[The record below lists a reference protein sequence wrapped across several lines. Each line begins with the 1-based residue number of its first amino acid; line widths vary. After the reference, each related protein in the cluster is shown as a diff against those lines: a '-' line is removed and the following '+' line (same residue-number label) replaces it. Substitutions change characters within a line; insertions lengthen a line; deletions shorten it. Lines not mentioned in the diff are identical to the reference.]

1 MNIGKW
7 ARLLLAAA
15 PLLAGC
21 ANFWQAPASTTTTTT
36 TTTLSGG
43 IFYVLNV
50 ETSQIVAYDI
60 VSGVLTKLATYPA
73 PGVPLA
79 LAVSPN
85 GGFLYLS
92 TVNGI
97 YVYTVSSSGTLAIG
111 NSSGVISSDQAQS
124 MRVDATNT
132 WLIESVSGLQSL
144 CAIPLSASTG
154 LGTST
159 TEPCTT
165 LSATTTQQLTISPD
179 NKHVFV
185 AEGTGGTDVVSFTS
199 GNTNPLG
206 TAGNIRVK
214 NTGGAALSV
223 AVDPQNRL
231 FYIGETL
238 ATSGSNSGGVRAFT
252 YASLPA
258 LGELSGSP
266 YASQGLAP
274 YSARLHRRRYL
285 RGQPPDQ
292 QQFQRRDCRVL
303 VYFRELD
310 LLTDRA
316 QQHRNG
322 RHQSGWPGPGL
333 QRQLHSRGERGGRP
347 GPGSLH
353 RRHHHRREVGRHHH
367 FNHRNRPRSGFCH
380 RCSAVKAGGRG

>member
-1 MNIGKW
+1 
-7 ARLLLAAA
+7 
-15 PLLAGC
+15 
-21 ANFWQAPASTTTTTT
+21 
-36 TTTLSGG
+36 
-43 IFYVLNV
+43 
-50 ETSQIVAYDI
+50 
-60 VSGVLTKLATYPA
+60 
-73 PGVPLA
+73 
-79 LAVSPN
+79 
-85 GGFLYLS
+85 
-92 TVNGI
+92 
-97 YVYTVSSSGTLAIG
+97 
-111 NSSGVISSDQAQS
+111 

-159 TEPCTT
+159 TDPCTT

-274 YSARLHRRRYL
+274 YSILPVSTGDDIYVANRQTSSSSSGVIAGFSFTSANSTYSLTAL
-285 RGQPPDQ
+285 SSTATAGTNPVGLAQDSSGNFILAVSVGGGPDLEAYIV
-292 QQFQRRDCRVL
+292 DTTTAGK
-303 VYFRELD
+303 LD
-310 LLTDRA
+310 ATITSTTGTDPVQA
-316 QQHRNG
+316 
-322 RHQSGWPGPGL
+322 
-333 QRQLHSRGERGGRP
+333 
-347 GPGSLH
+347 
-353 RRHHHRREVGRHHH
+353 
-367 FNHRNRPRSGFCH
+367 
-380 RCSAVKAGGRG
+380 SAIVAVP

>member
-1 MNIGKW
+1 MNFGKW

-21 ANFWQAPASTTTTTT
+21 SNFWQAPTTTTTTLT

-60 VSGVLTKLATYPA
+60 VSGALTKLGTYPA
-73 PGVPLA
+73 PAVPLA

-92 TVNGI
+92 TTNGI
-97 YVYTVSSSGTLAIG
+97 YMYTVSSTGTLTIG

-132 WLIESVSGLQSL
+132 WLVEAVSGSANLY
-144 CAIPLSASTG
+144 AIPVSASTG
-154 LGTST
+154 LATSS
-159 TEPCTT
+159 TEQHTT
-165 LSATTTQQLTISPD
+165 LSATTVQQLTISPD
-179 NKHVFV
+179 NKYVFV
-185 AEGTGGTDVVSFTS
+185 AEGTGGTAVVPFTS
-199 GNTNPLG
+199 GNANPLG
-206 TAGNIRVK
+206 TAGNIPVK

-223 AVDPQNRL
+223 AVDPTNRL
-231 FYIGETL
+231 FYIGETV

-274 YSARLHRRRYL
+274 YSILPVSTGDYIYVANRQTSSSSSGVIAGFSFTSSSSTYSLTALSSTVTAGTNPVGLAEDSSHQFVLAVSVGGGPDLEAYIFDTTTA
-285 RGQPPDQ
+285 GQ
-292 QQFQRRDCRVL
+292 
-303 VYFRELD
+303 LD
-310 LLTDRA
+310 ATITSTTGTDPVQA
-316 QQHRNG
+316 
-322 RHQSGWPGPGL
+322 
-333 QRQLHSRGERGGRP
+333 
-347 GPGSLH
+347 
-353 RRHHHRREVGRHHH
+353 
-367 FNHRNRPRSGFCH
+367 
-380 RCSAVKAGGRG
+380 SAVVAVP